1 MLKKHLDDLK
11 CALKHY
17 SKRFRRIFREPQPGH
32 EESWIYKKIRTA
44 GWAEEGSKLSFISTL
59 FAIIVVF
66 SLVCSSVYGA
76 ISETSRYM
84 KFSYFEEFYTLGEYI
99 FQVCI
104 LPPMVYLIIILFFA
118 HVVAL
123 IFKRVFDF
131 SGYSLARIAKRYIK
145 VLGDATVIAII
156 CGVVSFAVFVSGE
169 NYKVSFSLADY
180 MSFFAFSFSIV
191 FSFVFFVKI
200 FVEMRKF
207 FEYPIMGIIFPAG
220 CLAVSWIFFDVIL
233 SGSMLNSVA
242 KAVTGSYIDPLLV
255 RMQKLFDATPS
266 DMSVIRKNFSDN
278 PLLWLGSSSPEYSVV
293 LGQMKIVLL
302 CFAVV
307 IFVFFWVRDRKRNP
321 TDESRDSS
329 LEYRK

>member
-1 MLKKHLDDLK
+1 MRILLNKYFDE
-11 CALKHY
+11 LKHAWKHY
-17 SKRFRRIFREPQPGH
+17 CKRAGRAFEEPQPGH
-32 EESWIYKKIRTA
+32 EESWIYKKIRTS
-44 GWAEEGSKLSFISTL
+44 GWAEEGSKLSFISTF

-66 SLVCSSVYGA
+66 SLVCLSVYQA

-84 KFSYFEEFYTLGEYI
+84 KFSYFEEFYILSEYI

-104 LPPMVYLIIILFFA
+104 LPPMIYLIIILFFA

-131 SGYSLARIAKRYIK
+131 SGYSLEWIAKRYIK

-169 NYKVSFSLADY
+169 KYKASFSLADY

-191 FSFVFFVKI
+191 FSFVFFIKI

-207 FEYPIMGIIFPAG
+207 FEFPVMGIIFPAG

-233 SGSMLNSVA
+233 GGSMLNSVA
-242 KAVTGSYIDPLLV
+242 KAVTGSYIDPLLARV
-255 RMQKLFDATPS
+255 QKLFDATPS

-293 LGQMKIVLL
+293 LGQMKIILL
-302 CFAVV
+302 CLAVA
-307 IFVFFWVRDRKRNP
+307 IFVFFWIRGKKKNSA
-321 TDESRDSS
+321 DE
-329 LEYRK
+329 L